1 MLPKKNPSTEDV
13 EVFRDILLNIHGE
26 TYNLLNDHLLEHL
39 RGLCHKYQ
47 LRTGCS
53 KLMHARNIASIHNA
67 ILASSTTF
75 SDEYLQSVLEVI
87 KHPLYHVTYW
97 IDDVVRELEKKY
109 EIWFPSIVENFVRKL
124 AHHTFNSTFHVRFKR
139 GMNRHVG
146 VVWYDRLERKKRGGK
161 ANDTAK
167 ESVHIKKSI
176 MVGQFTYSGFLVYT
190 RGERGLSTVDQN
202 IQPPFEFVSESVRES
217 WNHSSTADE
226 FSLKMKELFIVA
238 REKVYTIEGLMKNE
252 IFHVFSL
259 LCLLYLIHTVSYVHN
274 SCLRTPLFMQKH
286 QSI

>member
-1 MLPKKNPSTEDV
+1 MLPKTNLSTEDV
-13 EVFRDILLNIHGE
+13 EVFRDILLSIHGE

-53 KLMHARNIASIHNA
+53 KLMHARNIAAIHNA

-75 SDEYLQSVLEVI
+75 SDEYLKSVLEVI

-97 IDDVVRELEKKY
+97 IDDVVHELEKRY

-139 GMNRHVG
+139 GMSRHVG
-146 VVWYDRLERKKRGGK
+146 VVWYDCLERKKRGAK
-161 ANDTAK
+161 ANDTEK

-190 RGERGLSTVDQN
+190 RGEAGLSATVQN
-202 IQPPFEFVSESVRES
+202 IHPPFELISESVRDS
-217 WNHSSTADE
+217 WNGSSTADE
-226 FSLKMKELFIVA
+226 FGLKMKELYIEVHD
-238 REKVYTIEGLMKNE
+238 KVCLIEG
-252 IFHVFSL
+252 
-259 LCLLYLIHTVSYVHN
+259 
-274 SCLRTPLFMQKH
+274 
-286 QSI
+286 